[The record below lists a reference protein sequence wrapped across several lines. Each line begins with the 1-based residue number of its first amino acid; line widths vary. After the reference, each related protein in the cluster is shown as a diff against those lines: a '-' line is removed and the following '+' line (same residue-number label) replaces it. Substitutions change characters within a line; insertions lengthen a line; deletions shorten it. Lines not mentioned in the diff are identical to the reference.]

1 MLAYAL
7 RRLLATIPVMGVV
20 AVTVF
25 LMLRLAPGDPAA
37 VIAGDTATTAEI
49 EVMRQRL
56 GLDAPLVQQFFAWL
70 WAIVRGDLNTSI
82 FSNKPV
88 ATLIVER
95 LEPTVA
101 LTLTTLT
108 IAVSVAVSAGVLA
121 ASRAGGWIDTAV
133 MVVAVAGFSVPVF
146 VIGYLMVWVFALGLG
161 WLPVQGYVS
170 FAVDPAAAARS
181 LVMPSAALGLAYVAL
196 IARVTRAAMLEVL
209 AQDYVRTARA
219 KGVAEGG
226 VVVKHALKN
235 AAIPVVTIIGIGF
248 ALLISGVVITETV
261 FNLPGI
267 GRMTID
273 AIVRR
278 DYPIIQGVTLVF
290 AFVYVLLNLGIDML
304 YTALDP
310 RIRY

>member
-1 MLAYAL
+1 MLVYAL

-49 EVMRQRL
+49 EMMRQRL
-56 GLDAPLVQQFFAWL
+56 GLDAPLFQQFLVWL
-70 WAIVRGDLNTSI
+70 WNIARGDLGTSI

-95 LEPTVA
+95 VEPTLA
-101 LTLTTLT
+101 LTVATLT
-108 IAVSVAVSAGVLA
+108 IAVTLAVSAGVLA
-121 ASRAGGWIDTAV
+121 AWRAGGWIDAAV

-146 VIGYLMVWVFALGLG
+146 VIGYLMVWFFALQLG

-170 FAVDPAAAARS
+170 FGVNPAGAIRS
-181 LVMPSAALGLAYVAL
+181 LVMPSAALGLAYIAL

-219 KGVAEGG
+219 KGVAEGR
-226 VVVKHALKN
+226 VVLKHALKN
-235 AAIPVVTIIGIGF
+235 AAIPVITIIGIGF
-248 ALLISGVVITETV
+248 ALLISGVVVTETV

-290 AFVYVLLNLGIDML
+290 AFVYVLLNLAIDLL
-304 YTALDP
+304 YTVLDP